1 MNIGR
6 RVYSEFPT
14 YIRIPLY
21 AFVGIVLLLLML
33 PLAVALPISFNADPW
48 FTYPFR
54 ALSLRWFAQLFSSPL
69 WTGAMVNSLVIAS
82 LTTVVATTLGTLAAI
97 GLVNPRFPFRA
108 AVMALA
114 ISPLIIPV
122 VVLGLGLFIFF
133 SPLGLNYSYAGV
145 VIAHT
150 ILASPFVVI
159 TVTATLTRFDF
170 NLMRAAAGLGAGRVT
185 AFRTVMLPI
194 IAPGVAAGAVF
205 AFASSFDE
213 VVMVL
218 FIAGP
223 QQRTLPKQM
232 FTGLRE
238 QLDPTILA
246 AAAVM
251 IILTS
256 CLMAVAYNANKNR

>member
-1 MNIGR
+1 
-6 RVYSEFPT
+6 
-14 YIRIPLY
+14 
-21 AFVGIVLLLLML
+21 ML

-54 ALSLRWFAQLFSSPL
+54 SLSLRWFTQLLSNPT
-69 WTGAMVNSLVIAS
+69 WTGAMLNSLVIATA
-82 LTTVVATTLGTLAAI
+82 TTVCATPLGTLASI
-97 GLVNPRFPFRA
+97 GLVNPRFPLRGV
-108 AVMALA
+108 VMALL
-114 ISPLIIPV
+114 ISPMIVPV
-122 VVLGLGLFIFF
+122 VVLGLGLFVFF
-133 SPLGLNYSYAGV
+133 TPLALNYSYAGV
-145 VIAHT
+145 IIAHT

-170 NLMRAAAGLGAGRVT
+170 NLMRAAANLGAGRLT
-185 AFRTVMLPI
+185 AFRTIMLPI

-238 QLDPTILA
+238 QLDPTIIA

-251 IILTS
+251 ILLTT
-256 CLMAVAYNANKNR
+256 CLMAATFKLSRNR

>member
-1 MNIGR
+1 MR
-6 RVYSEFPT
+6 RRAYNDLPAS
-14 YIRIPLY
+14 IRLPLY
-21 AFVGIVLLLLML
+21 AFVGLALLLLML
-33 PLAVALPISFNADPW
+33 PLAVTLPISLNAEPW

-54 ALSLRWFAQLFSSPL
+54 ALSLRWFDRFLFTPA
-69 WTGAMVNSLVIAS
+69 WTGALLNSLAIAIA
-82 LTTVVATTLGTLAAI
+82 TTILATTLGTLAAI
-97 GLVNPRFPFRA
+97 GLINPRFPCRNI
-108 AVMALA
+108 VMALA
-114 ISPLIIPV
+114 ISPMIVPV

-133 SPLGLNYSYAGV
+133 GPLSLNYSYAGV

-150 ILASPFVVI
+150 LLATPFVVI

-170 NLMRAAAGLGAGRVT
+170 NLMRAAAGLGAGRIL

-194 IAPGVAAGAVF
+194 IAPGVGAGAVF

-218 FIAGP
+218 FVAGP

-238 QLDPTILA
+238 QLDPTIIA

-251 IILTS
+251 ILLTS
-256 CLMAVAYNANKNR
+256 GLMAAAYAFNKSR